1 MIKLIKVESKHD
13 DVRIA
18 SAVKIDQN
26 EEADYLLEF
35 TTNESSLNA
44 GNLQVYQKVILRH
57 QINKKVLISY
67 DFKLKR
73 GLYDVMVTQVK
84 AINGTDI
91 QLDESSRQKYNDP
104 VMVGGKYNIRAKI
117 KNEQCYG
124 KSGIRVMIIS
134 DEIELDSNTMYY
146 TVLREG
152 LKNIRYYIPFNH
164 SKKIDFF
171 VENISSDE
179 FSLNL
184 GNPSFEI
191 VYV

>member
-1 MIKLIKVESKHD
+1 
-13 DVRIA
+13 
-18 SAVKIDQN
+18 
-26 EEADYLLEF
+26 
-35 TTNESSLNA
+35 
-44 GNLQVYQKVILRH
+44 
-57 QINKKVLISY
+57 
-67 DFKLKR
+67 
-73 GLYDVMVTQVK
+73 
-84 AINGTDI
+84 
-91 QLDESSRQKYNDP
+91 
-104 VMVGGKYNIRAKI
+104 
-117 KNEQCYG
+117 
-124 KSGIRVMIIS
+124 MIIS